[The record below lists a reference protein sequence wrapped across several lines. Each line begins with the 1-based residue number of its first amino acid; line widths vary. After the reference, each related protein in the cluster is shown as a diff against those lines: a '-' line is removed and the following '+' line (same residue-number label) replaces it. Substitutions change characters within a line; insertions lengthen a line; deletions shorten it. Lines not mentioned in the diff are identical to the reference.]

1 MSFPSRGT
9 HVTRIMYS
17 WVGEHSSLTREHL
30 FLVIPAPYLPRTHI
44 IPSVTVVAVFSVV
57 TVPPAVIVIP
67 ISANREVSQQVIHS
81 GSQRVSHSVSKSA
94 NKSLGQSTTSQLISQ
109 TVKCQSAIW
118 SVNGSVNQQVSQSV
132 RHSISPEVN
141 QSVSQ

>member
-30 FLVIPAPYLPRTHI
+30 FLVIPAPYLPGTHK

-57 TVPPAVIVIP
+57 TVPPVVIVIP
-67 ISANREVSQQVIHS
+67 ILANREVSQQVIRS
-81 GSQRVSHSVSKSA
+81 SSQMVSHAVSKSP
-94 NKSLGQSTTSQLISQ
+94 NKPVGQSTKSQLICQ

-118 SVNGSVNQQVSQSV
+118 SVNGLVSQQVSQSV
-132 RHSISPEVN
+132 RQSISPEVN
-141 QSVSQ
+141 Q